1 MRTIDS
7 FEILDGKAIKYLD
20 VFGIQDGIA
29 LKSKYEGKT
38 YWIYD
43 YYCMH
48 PNCECNEVYL
58 EFAEEKKGK
67 QTAGQHFGARVSF
80 KDETFVVEDYNFS
93 KQKATEILEDILK
106 YSKDAIE
113 LCKVRYK
120 LMKEK
125 GTQIIIDHAN
135 AAHQPVVNGKI
146 IGRNESCPCGS
157 GKKYKKCCGKA

>member
-7 FEILDGKAIKYLD
+7 FEILNGKAIKYLD
-20 VFGIQDGIA
+20 VFGTEDGIA
-29 LKSKYEGKT
+29 LKSKYEGRT

-48 PNCECNEVYL
+48 ANCECNEVYL
-58 EFAEEKKGK
+58 EFTEEPKEK
-67 QTAGQHFGARVSF
+67 QTAGQHFGVRVSF
-80 KDETFVVEDYNFS
+80 KDEAFVVEDYNFS
-93 KQKATEILEDILK
+93 KQKAIEIVEDTLK

-120 LMKEK
+120 LMKDK
-125 GTQIIIDHAN
+125 GTQIIVDQAK
-135 AAHQPVVNGKI
+135 AAGQPMVKGEV
-146 IGRNESCPCGS
+146 IGRNEPCPCGS

>member
-1 MRTIDS
+1 MRTIDP
-7 FEILDGKAIKYLD
+7 FEILDGKAIKYID
-20 VFGIQDGIA
+20 VFGTQDGIA

-58 EFAEEKKGK
+58 EFTEEPQNN
-67 QTAGQHFGARVSF
+67 QTAGQHFGVRISF
-80 KDETFVVEDYNFS
+80 KDESYVLEDYNFS
-93 KQKATEILEDILK
+93 KQKAIEIVEDTLK

-120 LMKEK
+120 LMKDK
-125 GTQIIIDHAN
+125 GTQIIVDQAN
-135 AAHQPVVNGKI
+135 AARQPVVNGAVT
-146 IGRNESCPCGS
+146 GRNEPCPCGS
-157 GKKYKKCCGKA
+157 GKKYKKCCGK

>member
-48 PNCECNEVYL
+48 PNCECN
-58 EFAEEKKGK
+58 
-67 QTAGQHFGARVSF
+67 
-80 KDETFVVEDYNFS
+80 
-93 KQKATEILEDILK
+93 
-106 YSKDAIE
+106 
-113 LCKVRYK
+113 
-120 LMKEK
+120 
-125 GTQIIIDHAN
+125 
-135 AAHQPVVNGKI
+135 
-146 IGRNESCPCGS
+146 
-157 GKKYKKCCGKA
+157 

>member
-7 FEILDGKAIKYLD
+7 FEILDGKAIKYID
-20 VFGIQDGIA
+20 AFGIQDGIA

-58 EFAEEKKGK
+58 EFTEEQKSK
-67 QTAGQHFGARVSF
+67 QAVGHHFGVRVSF
-80 KDETFVVEDYNFS
+80 KDESYVLEDYNFS
-93 KQKATEILEDILK
+93 KQKAMEIVDDTLK
-106 YSKDAIE
+106 YSHDAIE

-120 LMKEK
+120 LMKDK
-125 GTQIIIDHAN
+125 GTQIIVDQAN
-135 AAHQPVVNGKI
+135 AARQPVVKGADT
-146 IGRNESCPCGS
+146 GRNEPCPCGS
-157 GKKYKKCCGKA
+157 GKKYKKCCGK

>member
-1 MRTIDS
+1 MRTIDP

-20 VFGIQDGIA
+20 AFGTQDGIA

-58 EFAEEKKGK
+58 EFTEEQTGK
-67 QTAGQHFGARVSF
+67 HSAGQHFGVRVSF
-80 KDETFVVEDYNFS
+80 KDESYVLEDYNFS
-93 KQKATEILEDILK
+93 KQKASEIVEDTLE

-120 LMKEK
+120 LMKDK
-125 GTQIIIDHAN
+125 GTQVIVEQAN
-135 AAHQPVVNGKI
+135 AAREPVVNGMI
-146 IGRNESCPCGS
+146 IGRNDPCLCGS
-157 GKKYKKCCGKA
+157 GKKHKKCCGK